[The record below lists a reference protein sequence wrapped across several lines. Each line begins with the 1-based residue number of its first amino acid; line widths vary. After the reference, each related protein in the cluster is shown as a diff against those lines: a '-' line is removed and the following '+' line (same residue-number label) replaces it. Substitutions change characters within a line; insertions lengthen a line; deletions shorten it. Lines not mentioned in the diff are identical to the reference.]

1 MSKMEQLLGR
11 YHTDG
16 YRLKLNILYISKNK
30 LKTKIERN
38 VVIIC
43 IALIPFDSQVS
54 SFFKV
59 PDTSMYLNIS
69 QINNMTENR
78 YK

>member
-1 MSKMEQLLGR
+1 MEQLLGR
-11 YHTDG
+11 YTDG

-30 LKTKIERN
+30 LKTNIERN
-38 VVIIC
+38 VIIY